1 MRYSVSLRIQSECG
15 KILVRKNSDTF
26 YEVRNLFFRHCKKK
40 KRKKEK
46 RKENVRVRCVF
57 FPVFKKYLFH
67 RQRRIQN
74 LVKDLRLYFRENS

>member
-40 KRKKEK
+40 KKRKKEK
-46 RKENVRVRCVF
+46 KMFEYDVF
-57 FPVFKKYLFH
+57 FSPFFRSTYFTGRGVFRTSSK
-67 RQRRIQN
+67 I
-74 LVKDLRLYFRENS
+74 

>member
-40 KRKKEK
+40 KKKKRKKK
-46 RKENVRVRCVF
+46 RKCSSTMCF
-57 FPVFKKYLFH
+57 FSRFSEVPISQAEAYSEP
-67 RQRRIQN
+67 RQRSKIIFSR
-74 LVKDLRLYFRENS
+74 K